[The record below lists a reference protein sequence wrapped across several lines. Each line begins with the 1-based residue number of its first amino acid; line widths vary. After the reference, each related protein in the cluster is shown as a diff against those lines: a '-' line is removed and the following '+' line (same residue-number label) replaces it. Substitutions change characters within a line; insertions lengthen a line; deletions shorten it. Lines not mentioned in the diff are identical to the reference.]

1 MNRSLVAV
9 MLMVAV
15 VSCSPALP
23 PDTRAA
29 DESAIRQALAAGD
42 RAIANKDAD
51 QVMQFFADDA
61 EIFAANAPAMRSSE
75 LRALLKDAFADPNLS
90 VKAEPVKIEVARAG
104 DLAYGW
110 GTYVQTSTDPA
121 SGRVVTEHGNWVTA
135 FKKQADGKWKAVA
148 DVHLSAA
155 PPEPAR

>member
-1 MNRSLVAV
+1 MNRSLVTST
-9 MLMVAV
+9 LLISV
-15 VSCSPALP
+15 VGCSPAQP

-42 RAIANKDAD
+42 KGIANKDAD
-51 QVMQFFADDA
+51 QVMAFFAEDA

-121 SGRVVTEHGNWVTA
+121 SGQVVTERGNWVTT
-135 FKKQADGKWKAVA
+135 FKKQADGKWQAVA

-155 PPEPAR
+155 PPETVR